1 MRSLISSSVRPII
14 LHSLLTF
21 DQTVRTM
28 RSLLCSSLRP
38 IVAHLLLTLDQTV
51 RTVRSLI
58 CSSVRPIVAHLL
70 LTFDQTVY
78 TVRSLICSSVRP
90 IVPRSRIN
98 AGNNS
103 LAVFIHSMG
112 KKVGGS
118 FIDQISAANINA
130 LDALYSKCF
139 VFFPHSFCHFFC
151 LFVLFVFPFS
161 SFFSVACSRFYNPLC

>member
-1 MRSLISSSVRPII
+1 MRPIVS
-14 LHSLLTF
+14 HSLLTF
-21 DQTVRTM
+21 DQTVRM
-28 RSLLCSSLRP
+28 
-38 IVAHLLLTLDQTV
+38 
-51 RTVRSLI
+51 VRSLI
-58 CSSVRPIVAHLL
+58 CSSVKPIVAHLL

-78 TVRSLICSSVRP
+78 TVRSFICLSVRP

-130 LDALYSKCF
+130 LDWMHFIQSAL
-139 VFFPHSFCHFFC
+139 FFSSFF
-151 LFVLFVFPFS
+151 LSVFVLFVFPFS
-161 SFFSVACSRFYNPLC
+161 SFFSVACSRLYNPLCW